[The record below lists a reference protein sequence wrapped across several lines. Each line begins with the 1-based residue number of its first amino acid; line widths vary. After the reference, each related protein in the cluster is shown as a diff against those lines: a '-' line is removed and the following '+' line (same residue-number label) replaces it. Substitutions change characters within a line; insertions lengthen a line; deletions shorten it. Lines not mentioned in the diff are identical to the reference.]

1 MKKGWLSFLIISIVF
16 FLVACGG
23 KDEEASGEATDVA
36 VTGDDIEDATEL
48 TMWTFAEQHMEF
60 FLDAAD
66 RWNEQNPDKPIKLVA
81 ETYPFDQMHNNLSLS
96 LTSGKG
102 APDIADIEI
111 ARFPNYLEGEPQLLP
126 MNDYVEP
133 EIDSF
138 VKARFDIYAKDG
150 QYYGMPTHV
159 GASVMYYNKEILD
172 QAGVDPDS
180 IETWD
185 DFREAGK
192 KVVENTDAMMFNSFP
207 GDYLPYFQMV
217 SQQDSDFID
226 EQGNLTIN
234 REENIRA
241 LQLLKDMQDEEI
253 AEVAPGGAPH
263 AEEYYAYM
271 NDGGAAA
278 VSMPIW
284 YMGRFTDYM
293 PDLEGKMIVRPMPAF
308 EEGGKR
314 SAGMG
319 GTGTVVTNQTEHP
332 DLAQEFLAFAKLS
345 KESNIKLWTV
355 LGFDPPR
362 HDVWDDPQVLESN
375 KFFEYFGDDI
385 FDILTEIKDEINAIN
400 VTEST
405 PDVAHE
411 LNTTTLNSVLRD
423 GETTAEEALN
433 QAQKA
438 VESLE

>member
-1 MKKGWLSFLIISIVF
+1 MKKGWLSFLIISIVL

-23 KDEEASGEATDVA
+23 KDEDASGEATDVA

>member
-1 MKKGWLSFLIISIVF
+1 MKKGWLSFLIISIVL

-23 KDEEASGEATDVA
+23 KDEDASGEATDVA

-385 FDILTEIKDEINAIN
+385 FDTLTEIKDEINAIN

>member
-1 MKKGWLSFLIISIVF
+1 MKKGWLSFLIISIVL

-23 KDEEASGEATDVA
+23 KDEDGSGEATDVA

-207 GDYLPYFQMV
+207 GDYLPYSQMV

-385 FDILTEIKDEINAIN
+385 FDTLTEIKDEINAIN

>member
-1 MKKGWLSFLIISIVF
+1 MKKGWLSFLIISPVL

-23 KDEEASGEATDVA
+23 TDEDASGEATDVA

-314 SAGMG
+314 SAGRG

-385 FDILTEIKDEINAIN
+385 FDTLTEIKDEINAIN

>member
-1 MKKGWLSFLIISIVF
+1 MKKGWLSFLIISIVL

-23 KDEEASGEATDVA
+23 KDEDGSGEATDVA

-385 FDILTEIKDEINAIN
+385 FDTLTEIKDEINAIN

>member
-1 MKKGWLSFLIISIVF
+1 
-16 FLVACGG
+16 
-23 KDEEASGEATDVA
+23 
-36 VTGDDIEDATEL
+36 
-48 TMWTFAEQHMEF
+48 MWTFAEQHMEF

-192 KVVENTDAMMFNSFP
+192 KVVENT
-207 GDYLPYFQMV
+207 
-217 SQQDSDFID
+217 
-226 EQGNLTIN
+226 
-234 REENIRA
+234 EN
-241 LQLLKDMQDEEI
+241 
-253 AEVAPGGAPH
+253 
-263 AEEYYAYM
+263 
-271 NDGGAAA
+271 
-278 VSMPIW
+278 
-284 YMGRFTDYM
+284 
-293 PDLEGKMIVRPMPAF
+293 
-308 EEGGKR
+308 
-314 SAGMG
+314 
-319 GTGTVVTNQTEHP
+319 
-332 DLAQEFLAFAKLS
+332 
-345 KESNIKLWTV
+345 
-355 LGFDPPR
+355 
-362 HDVWDDPQVLESN
+362 
-375 KFFEYFGDDI
+375 
-385 FDILTEIKDEINAIN
+385 
-400 VTEST
+400 
-405 PDVAHE
+405 
-411 LNTTTLNSVLRD
+411 
-423 GETTAEEALN
+423 
-433 QAQKA
+433 
-438 VESLE
+438 

>member
-1 MKKGWLSFLIISIVF
+1 MKKGWLSFLMISVV
-16 FLVACGG
+16 LLLAACGG
-23 KDEEASGEATDVA
+23 GDESTGGEATDTA
-36 VTGDDIEDATEL
+36 IAGDDIEDATEL
-48 TMWTFAEQHMEF
+48 NMWTFAEQHMEF
-60 FLDAAD
+60 FLDAAE
-66 RWNEQNPDKPIKLVA
+66 RWNEEYPDRPIKLVA

-111 ARFPNYLEGEPQLLP
+111 ARFPNYMEGEPQLLP

-133 EIDSF
+133 EMDNF

-159 GASVMYYNKEILD
+159 GASVMYYNTEILE
-172 QAGVDPDS
+172 QAGVDVDS
-180 IETWD
+180 IHTWD

-192 KVVENTDAMMFNSFP
+192 QVVENTDAMMFNSFP

-234 REENIRA
+234 REENSRA
-241 LQLLKDMQDEEI
+241 LQLLKDMQDEGI
-253 AEVAPGGAPH
+253 SEVAPGGHPH

-271 NDGGAAA
+271 NEGNA
-278 VSMPIW
+278 VALAMPIW
-284 YMGRFTDYM
+284 FMGRFTDYM
-293 PDLEGKMIVRPMPAF
+293 PDLKGKMVVRPMPAF

-332 DLAQEFLAFAKLS
+332 ELAQEFLAYAKLS
-345 KESNIKLWTV
+345 KDSNIKLWTV

-375 KFFEYFGDDI
+375 KYFEYFGDDI
-385 FDILTEIKDEINAIN
+385 FDTLTEIKDEINAIN

-423 GETTAEEALN
+423 GELTAEEALN
-433 QAQKA
+433 QAQEA
-438 VESLE
+438 VESVR